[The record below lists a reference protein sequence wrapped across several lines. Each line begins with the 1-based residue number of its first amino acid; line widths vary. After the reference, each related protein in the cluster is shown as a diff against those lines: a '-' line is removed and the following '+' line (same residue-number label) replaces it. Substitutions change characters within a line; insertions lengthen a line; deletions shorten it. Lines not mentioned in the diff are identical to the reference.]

1 MVGTYLPEAQQ
12 ACRFHAMFDQARSRF
27 RAALRLFFVLCCFCC
42 SFVHAQTKPADP
54 QEIPLWRFDE
64 LTTQGSCRTMGRFQ
78 DKEYCDSKV
87 VDQVLTL
94 GKDAIPILISELTD
108 TRKTKHSV
116 YDLWKYTAAGDIAN
130 SLLFDLFTSSDLRMA
145 DMPELDALQMECK
158 KPGEPCWRKF
168 LQRKGRRFVQ
178 EQWTAAW
185 NAHKDN
191 IYWDETAR
199 CFKLRSALPQDQMA
213 GHVSASQSL
222 RTRQK

>member
-1 MVGTYLPEAQQ
+1 MPEAQQ

-27 RAALRLFFVLCCFCC
+27 SGVLLLFFVVCC
-42 SFVHAQTKPADP
+42 SFVDAQTKPADT

-64 LTTQGSCRTMGRFQ
+64 LTAQGSCRTMGRFQ
-78 DKEYCDSKV
+78 DREYCDSKV
-87 VDQVLTL
+87 VDQVLTM
-94 GKDAIPILISELTD
+94 GKDAIPVLISELTD

-168 LQRKGRRFVQ
+168 LQRKGRKFVQ
-178 EQWTAAW
+178 EQWEAAW
-185 NAHKDN
+185 NAHKGS
-191 IYWDETAR
+191 IYWDENAR
-199 CFKLRSALPQDQMA
+199 CFKLRSPAPQDEMA
-213 GHVSASQSL
+213 GHVSASQTL
-222 RTRQK
+222 RARQK